1 MSGAWVRKLTLRSY
15 LAAYPTLF
23 HLNGGQTR
31 TRPAHVLDVAEA
43 LNIML
48 TAPRTSDGA
57 TFALPGPRTY
67 THASLVKLVE
77 AMTLKSHR
85 APTLPKPVAMAIAG
99 VLNRALWWPTISP
112 DEVERKYIDD
122 VGAEVQAAQADVP
135 EGWAEQPAV
144 GVAARGVNGEALK
157 SWSDLMMDPETIEEH
172 AIKYLRRF
180 RSA

>member
-1 MSGAWVRKLTLRSY
+1 
-15 LAAYPTLF
+15 
-23 HLNGGQTR
+23 
-31 TRPAHVLDVAEA
+31 
-43 LNIML
+43 ML
-48 TAPRTSDGA
+48 TAPRTSDGS
-57 TFALPGPRTY
+57 TFVLPGPRTY
-67 THASLVKLVE
+67 TYDSLIKLVE

-85 APTLPKPVAMAIAG
+85 APKLPKPVALAIAG

-135 EGWAEQPAV
+135 EGWETQPSV
-144 GVAARGVNGEALK
+144 GVGARGVNGEAFK
-157 SWSDLMMDPETIEEH
+157 SWSDLMIDPETIEEH

>member
-1 MSGAWVRKLTLRSY
+1 
-15 LAAYPTLF
+15 
-23 HLNGGQTR
+23 
-31 TRPAHVLDVAEA
+31 LDVAEA
-43 LNIML
+43 LNVML

-67 THASLVKLVE
+67 TYESLIKLVE
-77 AMTLKSHR
+77 AMTLKSHK
-85 APTLPKPVAMAIAG
+85 APKLPKPIALAIAG

-122 VGAEVQAAQADVP
+122 VGAEVQAAAADVP
-135 EGWAEQPAV
+135 EGWEAQPSV
-144 GVAARGVNGEALK
+144 GVAARGVSGETFKGWA
-157 SWSDLMMDPETIEEH
+157 DLVIDPETIEEH